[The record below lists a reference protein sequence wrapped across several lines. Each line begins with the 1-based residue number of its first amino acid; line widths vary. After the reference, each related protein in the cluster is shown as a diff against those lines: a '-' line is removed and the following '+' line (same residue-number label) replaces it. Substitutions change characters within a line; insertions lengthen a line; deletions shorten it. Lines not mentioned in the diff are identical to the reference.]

1 MPKNEGKTEPGLYL
15 LGEVMARKRREV
27 KTAAGAA
34 RFLIRLFVRTNAGVT
49 QADRCADSPLPDGT
63 PDVGGVGD
71 APGRGDGLHE
81 PRSGGQPPHLGRRR
95 GRK

>member
-1 MPKNEGKTEPGLYL
+1 
-15 LGEVMARKRREV
+15 
-27 KTAAGAA
+27 
-34 RFLIRLFVRTNAGVT
+34 VRTNAGVT